1 MQIIG
6 YGRRNITEVIIMK
19 NLDSSGK
26 KDHIKKLWQEDPE
39 NIMSGKIGVSD

>member
-39 NIMSGKIGVSD
+39 KYYEWKNWCIR